1 MHQLCLKNELWE
13 PLFKQAHEQRGH
25 YAEVAK
31 QVTGK
36 KGFGE
41 VNLKCI
47 TVVLEHV
54 RTSTLSSLHLL
65 FLSSPI
71 SFSFL
76 LSPLSSL
83 LSPLSSLLSLS
94 SLLYPSPLSSIP
106 LSFLLSSIF
115 SPLSSTLTLPQLSP
129 SKPATV
135 KVSDFINPKDY
146 GYHEMKFAIL
156 GDGGVGFVFFQ
167 KREEK

>member
-1 MHQLCLKNELWE
+1 MNRGAITLKWPNRS
-13 PLFKQAHEQRGH
+13 P
-25 YAEVAK
+25 
-31 QVTGK
+31 GK

-65 FLSSPI
+65 SSSPL
-71 SFSFL
+71 SLFPFSYL
-76 LSPLSSL
+76 PYPLSSL
-83 LSPLSSLLSLS
+83 LSTLYSLS
-94 SLLYPSPLSSIP
+94 SLLYPSPLSSLLSPLSSIP

-156 GDGGVGFVFFQ
+156 GDGGVGFVFF
-167 KREEK
+167 KKERKSRSTKK